1 MNKPPVD
8 AGPSSVVSRFSLS
21 LSLSISL
28 PLLAPPNSHA
38 TDATFDLRSPHHRC
52 ARDARRSSLRL
63 LRRVRHSREAM
74 RASQPDDEPPISC
87 SAASL
92 NAAASSSAPVPPLRD
107 CGAEAPSSSSS
118 SSSSF
123 FTAAAVAVLV
133 RRRFRGL
140 TVCFSLPSEASVV
153 RWRTL
158 RSHSEA
164 RITVEVSSSK
174 TTFIPASTS
183 FTTRPP
189 NHSPLNSISI
199 GD

>member
-1 MNKPPVD
+1 MQ
-8 AGPSSVVSRFSLS
+8 VSRLSSLVSLS
-21 LSLSISL
+21 LSLS
-28 PLLAPPNSHA
+28 LLAPPNSHA

-87 SAASL
+87 RAASL
-92 NAAASSSAPVPPLRD
+92 NAASSSAPVSPLRD
-107 CGAEAPSSSSS
+107 CGAEASSSSSS

-123 FTAAAVAVLV
+123 FTAAAVAVLE

-140 TVCFSLPSEASVV
+140 AVCFSLPSEASVV

>member
-1 MNKPPVD
+1 MQ
-8 AGPSSVVSRFSLS
+8 VSRLSSLVSLS
-21 LSLSISL
+21 LSLSLSSPRPTPMPLMPPSISAHL
-28 PLLAPPNSHA
+28 
-38 TDATFDLRSPHHRC
+38 TGC
-52 ARDARRSSLRL
+52 ARDARRRSSLRL

-87 SAASL
+87 RAASL
-92 NAAASSSAPVPPLRD
+92 NAASSSAPVSPLRD
-107 CGAEAPSSSSS
+107 CGAEASSSSSS

-123 FTAAAVAVLV
+123 FTAAAVAVLE

-140 TVCFSLPSEASVV
+140 AVCFSLPSEASVV